1 MRFEHEKNI
10 FMQHLVALVKP
21 FILFSLLVSLLNL
34 GSGCASLPN
43 VSKMISEV
51 SATNKP
57 NQIVSAHGLLSDNE
71 SQVII
76 DQLKQTVPPTD
87 ILTGYLAVM
96 DAWSKAP
103 LTSDNKVTL
112 LADEDTA
119 YAAMFK
125 AIQNAKDHINI
136 ETFFIEDDE
145 VGHKFSELLRQK
157 QAQGV
162 QVNLIYDSLGSN
174 KTPASFFKHL
184 QDAGI
189 NVIEF
194 HSTSPP
200 GTSGPWL
207 QLRFDHRKILIVDG
221 TLAITGGINV
231 SQGYSMK
238 VPEGKKKKGND
249 ASVTWRDTDVQI
261 EGPAVAQLQKLF
273 INTWQ
278 RRGGQKLSQR
288 SYLPQPKEEGNILVR
303 IVANSPGEYRR
314 KTYVMYVSAI
324 TFARH
329 SVHLTTA
336 YFVPDSQIMRALTDA
351 AKRGIDVKIVLPS
364 ISDSPMAVGAGRS
377 YYSRLLKAGVKIYEY
392 RKTVLH
398 AKTAV
403 IDGIWSTVGSTNM
416 DYWSFL
422 SNDEVNAVIMDRQFA
437 AEMESLFEKYIGQS
451 DQIKLEDWKKR
462 PFFPR
467 LGESFARLFV
477 YWL

>member
-10 FMQHLVALVKP
+10 FMQHLMTLVRP

-34 GSGCASLPN
+34 GGGCASLPN
-43 VSKMISEV
+43 VSKMIIETPD
-51 SATNKP
+51 ANKP
-57 NQIVSAHGLLSDNE
+57 HQIISAQGPLSDSE
-71 SQVII
+71 SQAII
-76 DQLKQTVPPTD
+76 EQLKQKVPPTD
-87 ILTGYLAVM
+87 ILTDYLAVM
-96 DAWSKAP
+96 DTWGITS
-103 LTSDNKVTL
+103 LTSGNKVTL
-112 LADEDTA
+112 LADDTA
-119 YAAMFK
+119 SYAAMFK

-145 VGHKFSELLRQK
+145 VGHRFSELLQQK

-162 QVNLIYDSLGSN
+162 QVNLIYDSLGSS
-174 KTPASFFKHL
+174 KTPVSFFKHL
-184 QDAGI
+184 KDAGI
-189 NVIEF
+189 NVVEF

-221 TLAITGGINV
+221 TLAITGGVNV
-231 SQGYSMK
+231 SRGCSL
-238 VPEGKKKKGND
+238 KGFGAKNGNKP
-249 ASVTWRDTDVQI
+249 SVTWRDTDVQI

-273 INTWQ
+273 LDTWQ
-278 RRGGQKLSQR
+278 QLGGQKLSQR
-288 SYLPQPKEEGNILVR
+288 SYLPKLKEEGNVLVR
-303 IVANSPGEYRR
+303 VVANSPGEYKRL
-314 KTYVMYVSAI
+314 TFVMYVSAI

-336 YFVPDSQIMRALTDA
+336 YFVPDKQILRALTDA
-351 AKRGIDVKIVLPS
+351 AKRGVDVKIVLPS
-364 ISDSPMAVGAGRS
+364 ISDSPMAVDAGRS
-377 YYSRLLKAGVKIYEY
+377 YYSKLLKAGVKLYEY
-392 RKTVLH
+392 RKAILH

-422 SNDEVNAVIMDRQFA
+422 SDDEVNAVILDSQFA
-437 AEMESLFEKYIGQS
+437 TEMEVLFEKDIGQS
-451 DQIKLEDWKKR
+451 EQIKLEDWKKR
-462 PFFPR
+462 PFLPR

>member
-1 MRFEHEKNI
+1 MT
-10 FMQHLVALVKP
+10 LVRP
-21 FILFSLLVSLLNL
+21 FISFSLLVSLLNL
-34 GSGCASLPN
+34 VGGCASLPN
-43 VSKMISEV
+43 VSKMIHEV
-51 SATNKP
+51 SPTNKP
-57 NQIVSAHGLLSDNE
+57 NQIVSANGPLSDNE

-76 DQLKQTVPPTD
+76 DQLKQTAPPTD

-96 DAWSKAP
+96 DAWSKSP
-103 LTSDNKVTL
+103 LTNGNKVTL
-112 LADEDTA
+112 LGDEDTA

-125 AIQNAKDHINI
+125 AIQNAKDNINI
-136 ETFFIEDDE
+136 ETFFIEDDD

-162 QVNLIYDSLGSN
+162 QVNIIYDSLGSS
-174 KTPASFFKHL
+174 KTPASFFKNL
-184 QDAGI
+184 RDTGI

-221 TLAITGGINV
+221 NLAITGGINI
-231 SQGYSMK
+231 SQGYSLQ
-238 VPEGKKKKGND
+238 VPEGKKKKGKD

-261 EGPAVAQLQKLF
+261 EGPAVAQLQNLF

-278 RRGGQKLSQR
+278 QRGGNKLAQR
-288 SYLPQPKEEGNILVR
+288 SYLPPLKTEGNVLVR
-303 IVANSPGEYRR
+303 IVANSPGERRR
-314 KTYVMYVSAI
+314 KTYVMYVSAV

-336 YFVPDSQIMRALTDA
+336 YFVPDSQITKALTDA

-364 ISDSPMAVGAGRS
+364 VSDSPMSVAAGRS

-437 AEMESLFEKYIGQS
+437 SEMEALFAKYIEQS

-462 PFFPR
+462 PFFSR
-467 LGESFARLFV
+467 ISEGFAHLFV